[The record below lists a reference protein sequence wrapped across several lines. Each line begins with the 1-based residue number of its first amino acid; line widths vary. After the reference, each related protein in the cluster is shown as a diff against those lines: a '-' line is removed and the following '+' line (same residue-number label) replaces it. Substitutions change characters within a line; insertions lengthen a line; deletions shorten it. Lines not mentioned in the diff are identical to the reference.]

1 MRQTVNCY
9 VSTLKSMPWSTSFSM
24 QIYFQKF
31 MCAIIIL
38 AYIISPFLSTIIMS
52 GSEITKTRKS
62 QVDSNSSSSSNSKAV
77 AAAAGKKPEVYEQR
91 SHVNKFEQR
100 PEEIK
105 FQSSMVVVK
114 PKKVSGSTKA
124 QMDTRI
130 AKKKTKKSITGI
142 KISWK

>member
-1 MRQTVNCY
+1 
-9 VSTLKSMPWSTSFSM
+9 
-24 QIYFQKF
+24 
-31 MCAIIIL
+31 
-38 AYIISPFLSTIIMS
+38 MS
-52 GSEITKTRKS
+52 GSEIIKTRKS
-62 QVDSNSSSSSNSKAV
+62 QVDSNGSSSSNSKAV
-77 AAAAGKKPEVYEQR
+77 AAAAGKNPEVYEQR

-130 AKKKTKKSITGI
+130 AKKKTKKSSTGI
-142 KISWK
+142 KIS

>member
-1 MRQTVNCY
+1 MTV
-9 VSTLKSMPWSTSFSM
+9 T
-24 QIYFQKF
+24 
-31 MCAIIIL
+31 
-38 AYIISPFLSTIIMS
+38 
-52 GSEITKTRKS
+52 
-62 QVDSNSSSSSNSKAV
+62 V
-77 AAAAGKKPEVYEQR
+77 AAVVTVKQWRQQWEKNPEVYEQR

-130 AKKKTKKSITGI
+130 AKKKTKKSSTGI
-142 KISWK
+142 KIS